1 MWPTHD
7 LPILSNKSLILRKL
21 QIEDTPRLVEL
32 AQDPAM
38 RNFTTIPSPFTVENA
53 LEFISSSSV
62 PTDSLV
68 RWAIATADKASIYL
82 GTIELRAQ
90 SPICVDIGYSL
101 HPHARGLGIMPK
113 AVRLVSNYALSVGFH
128 RVEIKIRTSNVA
140 SRRATERAGATF
152 EGIAHKAELHR
163 GSIYDLAIYS
173 ITS

>member
-68 RWAIATADKASIYL
+68 RL
-82 GTIELRAQ
+82 GNRD
-90 SPICVDIGYSL
+90 CG
-101 HPHARGLGIMPK
+101 
-113 AVRLVSNYALSVGFH
+113 
-128 RVEIKIRTSNVA
+128 
-140 SRRATERAGATF
+140 
-152 EGIAHKAELHR
+152 
-163 GSIYDLAIYS
+163 
-173 ITS
+173 

>member
-68 RWAIATADKASIYL
+68 RWAIATADKPSIYL

-101 HPHARGLGIMPK
+101 HPPRPRPRHYAEGCK
-113 AVRLVSNYALSVGFH
+113 ASKQLRVVSRISP
-128 RVEIKIRTSNVA
+128 
-140 SRRATERAGATF
+140 RRN
-152 EGIAHKAELHR
+152 
-163 GSIYDLAIYS
+163 
-173 ITS
+173 